1 MKIFNLTACENTD
14 HGAKDSTGDTCG
26 WYDEN
31 NEYCGDYDDDDFDAR
46 ELCCACKTIGNS
58 IF

>member
-1 MKIFNLTACENTD
+1 MDHLATD
-14 HGAKDSTGDTCG
+14 ISGDTCR

-46 ELCCACKTIGNS
+46 ELCCACKPIGNF
-58 IF
+58 IC